1 MSDNMDTSSKR
12 GTDKLGE
19 ELAQDLTILEPEV
32 IYHPMPHSD
41 VAGGAGTRPVW
52 RVRFELASDPSV
64 CFGLDIND
72 EITLGRGGSGPDFL
86 DLGPYKAAEMGVS
99 RRHAI
104 LRPTPSKLYVLDV
117 GSTNGTW
124 RNGRS
129 IGVNTPYNI
138 VDRDTLTFGRLQ
150 FVVRIVERPR
160 GETGVLQKKADLADA
175 LTQMAKAITSQL
187 ELDEVLAQVLD
198 MAVAMTSAGEAA
210 VWLVD
215 EQSGELFL
223 EAQRGI
229 EDERIKRMRLP
240 ATDDSLV
247 GKVIRTGKPLRA
259 SREPGGEPIKV
270 KTGYLVESLIY
281 VPLTLGGVTFGV
293 LAAAHREEGKQFTQ
307 RDEKILS
314 DIGDF
319 AAIAVQNSRLYQAT
333 DRALAVRVKELAAL
347 NELMQAVT
355 SSLDLRR
362 VHEVLMEQV
371 RRHWE
376 VEAAA
381 LWLVD
386 EATQRMQ
393 LFSDGVG
400 QTIARKPRTGRLGQ
414 GIVGKVARNGKA
426 LAVSDVS
433 KHPDYNPDI
442 DMVTNTPPHS
452 MACVPLLVQNEP
464 VGVLA
469 LFKKDGHFTEE
480 DVERLGVFAGPV
492 ATAIQNAR
500 LYAQSERERA
510 TFRATANALRQP
522 LLILDES
529 GEVLISNEAAQQ
541 LVEEHL
547 SQVLQGLSGG
557 VGRTT
562 EITIGPSTYIATTEY
577 SPGVGTIAVMQD
589 ITYVKK
595 LEQARNEFVY
605 VLSHDLKSP
614 LTSIRGWAD
623 MLVNYS
629 LLNEQAVQFVRRID
643 QAAMRLLGMIEQLLD
658 VALLSEAPR
667 LNLQDCRMDEIVTH
681 VVADLSGA
689 ALAKSTELTYNIQ
702 GDPYTI
708 RADAKRLA
716 RCLMNLID
724 NAIKYSPEKSKVV
737 VTLTYAPQEVIL
749 QVEDNGAGIPEE
761 ELPHLFDKYFQ
772 GEKGTGGVGLGLT
785 MAQATA
791 KAHGGTITAENVL
804 PHGARFTVRLPKR

>member
-1 MSDNMDTSSKR
+1 MDTSSKR

-19 ELAQDLTILEPEV
+19 EFTQDLTILEPEV
-32 IYHPMPHSD
+32 TYRPMPHSD

-52 RVRFELASDPSV
+52 RVRFELASDPSI
-64 CFGLDIND
+64 CFGVDIND
-72 EITLGRGGSGPDFL
+72 EIVLGRGGSGPDFL

-99 RRHAI
+99 RRHAL
-104 LRPTPSKLYVLDV
+104 LRPTSSKLYVLDLE
-117 GSTNGTW
+117 STNGTL

-175 LTQMAKAITSQL
+175 LAQMAKAITSQL

-198 MAVAMTSAGEAA
+198 MAMAMTSAGETAI
-210 VWLVD
+210 WLVD
-215 EQSGELFL
+215 EQTGELFL

-229 EDERIKRMRLP
+229 EDERIRRMRLP
-240 ATDDSLV
+240 ATEDSLV
-247 GKVIRTGKPLRA
+247 GKVIKTGQPIRA
-259 SREPGGEPIKV
+259 SREAGGEPIKV
-270 KTGYLVESLIY
+270 KTGYLVESLVY

-293 LAAAHREEGKQFTQ
+293 LAAAHRDEGKQFSQ
-307 RDEKILS
+307 RDEKMLI

-319 AAIAVQNSRLYQAT
+319 AAIAIQNSRLYQAT
-333 DRALAVRVKELAAL
+333 DKALAVRVKELAAL
-347 NELMQAVT
+347 NELLQAVT
-355 SSLDLRR
+355 SSLDLRQ
-362 VHEVLMEQV
+362 VHDVLMEQV
-371 RRHWE
+371 RKHWE
-376 VEAAA
+376 VDAAA

-386 EATQRMQ
+386 EATQKMQ
-393 LFSDGVG
+393 LFSNGVG
-400 QTIARKPRTGRLGQ
+400 QVAAKKPKTGRLGQ
-414 GIVGKVARNGKA
+414 GIIGKVARNGKA
-426 LAVSDVS
+426 LAASDVS

-442 DMVTNTPPHS
+442 DLVTDTPPHS
-452 MACVPLLVQNEP
+452 IACVPLLVQGAP

-469 LFKKDGHFTEE
+469 LFNKKEGHFTDE
-480 DVERLGVFAGPV
+480 DIERLSVFASPV

-510 TFRATANALRQP
+510 TFRATANAFHQP

-541 LVEEHL
+541 LVEKHL

-562 EITIGPSTYIATTEY
+562 ELTIGPNTYIATTEY
-577 SPGVGTIAVMQD
+577 LPGVGTIAVMQD

-614 LTSIRGWAD
+614 ITSIRGWAD
-623 MLVNYS
+623 LLVKYGAP
-629 LLNEQAVQFVRRID
+629 NEQGVQFVRSIS
-643 QAAMRLLGMIEQLLD
+643 QAATRLLGMIEQLLD

-667 LNLQDCRMDEIVTH
+667 LNLTDCRMDEIVAQVT
-681 VVADLSGA
+681 ADLGGA
-689 ALAKSTELTYNIQ
+689 ALAKSIELTYGIR
-702 GDPYTI
+702 GEPYII
-708 RADAKRLA
+708 RGDAKRLS

-724 NAIKYSPEKSKVV
+724 NALKYSPTGSKVEIR
-737 VTLTYAPQEVIL
+737 LTYAPKEVIL
-749 QVEDNGAGIPEE
+749 EIEDNGPGIPEKE
-761 ELPHLFDKYFQ
+761 MPFLFEKYFQ
-772 GEKGTGGVGLGLT
+772 GEKGSGGVGLGLA

-791 KAHGGTITAENVL
+791 KAHGGTIKAENVS
-804 PHGARFTVRLPKR
+804 PHGARFTVTLPRG